1 MASII
6 SAGTTS
12 GTAIA
17 LSGDTTGDLA
27 FTTQAGANTIT
38 VPNTTGTAV
47 VLPANTLGVGNATRF
62 KNRIINGDMRID
74 QRNNGASVTPTNQQ
88 YLLDRWLAGLT
99 QSSKFTVQQ
108 DAGAVTPP
116 VGFVDYLG
124 CTSTSAYAVPSGDT
138 FFIQQNIEGLN
149 ISDLAWGTANA
160 KTVTLSFWVRSSLTG
175 TFGGNLTNN
184 GTTRSY
190 PISYSIPVANTWTQI
205 SITIA
210 GDTTG
215 TWLVTN
221 GIGLKVTFS
230 LGTGTSLSNTAGA
243 WVAGNFLS
251 STGAVS
257 VVGTNGATFYVTG
270 VQLEVGSTATAFEYV
285 DYGIQLNM
293 CQRYYQQI
301 LGSGFFASGVAI
313 SGGQVRGPRM
323 TLLQTMRV
331 APAIGLPSAGTGSG
345 QLYYCTSNGSAA
357 SIGSISAQQ
366 IKQDS
371 FFMECEGFNGLSAG
385 NGSLLASGS
394 GNATITISAE
404 L

>member
-285 DYGIQLNM
+285 DYTTQLAM
-293 CQRYYQQI
+293 CQRYYYKWLNDTGGIVFPFAMQSYTASNAFGK
-301 LGSGFFASGVAI
+301 LFELPVTMRATPTCSTSGTFSAMSAGGGTQTAFTSTAITSATKNTIATGDWTGASGMTA
-313 SGGQVRGPRM
+313 GQ
-323 TLLQTMRV
+323 
-331 APAIGLPSAGTGSG
+331 
-345 QLYYCTSNGSAA
+345 
-357 SIGSISAQQ
+357 AQPV
-366 IKQDS
+366 S
-371 FFMECEGFNGLSAG
+371 VPN
-385 NGSLLASGS
+385 
-394 GNATITISAE
+394 NAFIQASAE